1 MPEEKKESFTFS
13 DKIRN
18 SKSSASASFANRISS
33 KIGSNG
39 RPKKTLFERTKRDAP
54 FFIAALA
61 ALLLLPFLYK
71 YSGQVNEE
79 PVIAPSSEDT
89 VFDPERYGFDT
100 AVTDPDGQIAQLSAR
115 DPLSLIKGWG
125 SDSEEMPDVSYDY
138 DRSGLDDS
146 SSSYTSSP
154 TTETTT
160 NIYRRTAAP
169 ATRAAVRRSTTK
181 IKEMGRAAMAS
192 AGGGLNITPW
202 GGSLKGA
209 AKKVSAPDNTIPPKP
224 VSLQPLQAVGRPQRG
239 YFGMGAGEQARRSAQ
254 ALTKGN
260 AMQALR
266 DAQYAPINPGRV
278 GGLSSGETR
287 GPGGHSDLKHGFGYN
302 GITPWWWDLMKTRSQ
317 MEWEKRFNRKWD
329 WIGWADKLAQNI
341 LGGLINCLLTG
352 EDDGAMGEVLG
363 ASGEAPQEEG
373 CKCNGVVYHSIEEIR
388 KISPGTEVVGKLDKW
403 CKNEKGGGALGCT
416 WQTAKASG
424 GGFIKT
430 RLDCIG
436 FGIGRRGKKGLASM
450 ADIVSAN
457 GRGKAACKDFQI
469 NKVYSIN
476 LQGNMT
482 GWNAYHFVV
491 ARNNSPFGNG
501 KRLCG
506 FDSSR
511 QYTKSTSTGI
521 DDVIPQVSLDEA
533 YRLLSVAKGQLK
545 QLQNIVKTQ
554 PAYKRN
560 RQTAVIDG
568 REFSAEELKAEI
580 DKMEHSLEKARRSGE
595 VTVGNNFAKRSQ
607 QSGRVQGR
615 YSYEDINA
623 NAGKAGDENTDVEI
637 NYHDCVIYLAAGQE
651 FEWRKFKEETMLLLA
666 QMQGSQAN
674 TFYELEHDPGY
685 ITAYNAAKQA
695 FGRLELRYIRGIV
708 TEKSLAVDG
717 KVSKND
723 AKLPA
728 MPMIYFDFDRSYIQ
742 RVKGRS
748 AGRERDLDKV
758 FDRKE
763 RTNYLL
769 TTPCDFTD
777 LAILGEKITDNS
789 PVATLKI
796 PGTTDFKGYEV
807 TAVITYEGEGQ
818 NYRVEV
824 PASEIEPVAGTI
836 KKDGANQT
844 QQYRIKDAKK
854 LLMQQHPELVENG
867 KLKPGFDL
875 SGADGKV
882 KANVDWTAIEKASQ
896 RTAADE
902 VPVEADKVEP
912 APIPL
917 VEVQQGGSLAN
928 YSCGNPMRFNTFV
941 QKQPQVQ
948 SINEAYAENPIWCK
962 ECQTTAEKVLSAVIK
977 KSDAAV
983 ASNKKE
989 EERLKAASVPL
1000 SDPQYDKL
1008 AKATQTASQ
1017 VKATAQKILDKKQN
1031 SQWWLTIKDYLVV
1044 LDYMSKETKDNE
1056 VPVSSVCYLARSIAQ
1071 TSADPTAP
1079 QRSELNNVFGT
1090 FAVYI
1095 GPDSYLFPMQTVFLG
1110 SKTCLDPRFTGV
1122 PASEDCR
1129 VKKAGEPVPV
1139 EPTYHW
1145 GYYDHSFWDSGK
1157 VPGTTKDP
1165 YPSNFI
1171 GYTDYLAKAADNAPT
1186 PYPLEEMDF
1195 EYTGKNAALNLDPS
1209 RQSSYSGTAGNLA
1222 YNKWSGTPKD
1232 SGAPDSNHGTAARR
1246 NAYHQVFNPVFYNTN
1261 GCDVYGDKMMKVDS
1275 VLNYL
1280 NLVCTNGLN
1289 FKPPTGYTEKD
1300 VDKRG
1305 YQGDVSIGSAGLDV
1319 AKK

>member
-1 MPEEKKESFTFS
+1 MPEEKKDSFTFS

-18 SKSSASASFANRISS
+18 SKAAGPASFANRISS

-89 VFDPERYGFDT
+89 IFDPERYGFDT

-125 SDSEEMPDVSYDY
+125 SDEEPADTSYDY

-209 AKKVSAPDNTIPPKP
+209 AKKVSAPRQVTPPKP
-224 VSLQPLQAVGRPQRG
+224 VSLQPLQAAGRPQRG

-363 ASGEAPQEEG
+363 SSGEGAQMEG
-373 CKCNGVVYHSIEEIR
+373 CKCGKSYITNPPASAP
-388 KISPGTEVVGKLDKW
+388 PGLSLKDFCKSKDAEKFGCKW
-403 CKNEKGGGALGCT
+403 LE
-416 WQTAKASG
+416 AKATG
-424 GGFIKT
+424 GSFIQT
-430 RLDCIG
+430 RLDCLG
-436 FGIGRRGKKGLASM
+436 FGFGRNRRGLGVI
-450 ADIVSAN
+450 ADISSPSGT
-457 GRGKAACKDFQI
+457 GRAACKDFQI
-469 NKVYSIN
+469 NKVYSIK
-476 LQGNMT
+476 LQGDASK
-482 GWNAYHFVV
+482 WHAYHFVV

-511 QYTKSTSTGI
+511 QYTKSTSTGVE
-521 DDVIPQVSLDEA
+521 DVIPYVSLNEG

-545 QLQNIVKTQ
+545 QLEAAGKGQPKEVVVEGKT
-554 PAYKRN
+554 Y
-560 RQTAVIDG
+560 
-568 REFSAEELKAEI
+568 SAKELKAEI
-580 DKMEHSLEKARRSGE
+580 EKMEHSLEKARVSGE

-637 NYHDCVIYLAAGQE
+637 NYHDCVIYLAAGQV

-666 QMQGSQAN
+666 QLQGSQAN

-685 ITAYNAAKQA
+685 ATAYNAAKQA
-695 FGRLELRYIRGIV
+695 FGRLELRYIRGMAS
-708 TEKSLAVDG
+708 EKPLAVDG
-717 KVSKND
+717 KISKND

-728 MPMIYFDFDRSYIQ
+728 MPMIYFDFDNSYIQ
-742 RVKGRS
+742 RTKGRS

-758 FDRKE
+758 FNRKE
-763 RTNYLL
+763 RSEYVL

-796 PGTTDFKGYEV
+796 PGTMDFKGYEV

-882 KANVDWTAIEKASQ
+882 KANVNWKAMEKASQ

-902 VPVEADKVEP
+902 VPVEAEKVEP
-912 APIPL
+912 PAPTP
-917 VEVQQGGSLAN
+917 VVAVQRGGSLAN
-928 YSCGNPMRFNTFV
+928 YSCDPSQYEGAPSSSLVFYNGQTKSVDINT
-941 QKQPQVQ
+941 
-948 SINEAYAENPIWCK
+948 AYKENPIWCR
-962 ECQTTAEKVLSAVIK
+962 ECQDTAKQVLSQVIK
-977 KSDAAV
+977 TNEDAVKTNEASIEQLKKAGVPVSDSKYAELELA
-983 ASNKKE
+983 NKKA
-989 EERLKAASVPL
+989 KQAISV
-1000 SDPQYDKL
+1000 
-1008 AKATQTASQ
+1008 AKG
-1017 VKATAQKILDKKQN
+1017 ILDKEKT
-1031 SQWWLTIKDYLVV
+1031 SEWWLTTMDYLIV
-1044 LDYMSKETKDNE
+1044 LDYMSQDKGDNT
-1056 VPVSSVCYLARSIAQ
+1056 VPVRSVCYLARSIAQ
-1071 TSADPTAP
+1071 ISADPDV
-1079 QRSELNNVFGT
+1079 SNNSKFPNTFGT
-1090 FAVYI
+1090 FAVYV
-1095 GPDSYLFPMQTVFLG
+1095 GPDSYLFPMQT
-1110 SKTCLDPRFTGV
+1110 SKVLNVNGKASTAQKDPRFTGRA
-1122 PASEDCR
+1122 PI
-1129 VKKAGEPVPV
+1129 
-1139 EPTYHW
+1139 HW
-1145 GYYDHSFWDSGK
+1145 GYYDHSFWDSGEGFNG
-1157 VPGTTKDP
+1157 VDST
-1165 YPSNFI
+1165 YPSGFVGYQDFLTAHGI
-1171 GYTDYLAKAADNAPT
+1171 GVGGY
-1186 PYPLEEMDF
+1186 YPLAAMQLN
-1195 EYTGKNAALNLDPS
+1195 YPSLNVALNVPNPRDPS
-1209 RQSSYSGTAGNLA
+1209 YAGSAGNKA
-1222 YNKWSGTPKD
+1222 YNEWSGGRANSHKGTRQWRNEYHEQYNRPFYD
-1232 SGAPDSNHGTAARR
+1232 AGGCQVYSNQARMAV
-1246 NAYHQVFNPVFYNTN
+1246 N
-1261 GCDVYGDKMMKVDS
+1261 DV
-1275 VLNYL
+1275 LAYL
-1280 NLVCTNGLN
+1280 NLLCRNGLN
-1289 FKPPTGYTEKD
+1289 FKPQTGYEKMD
-1300 VDKRG
+1300 VDRRG
-1305 YQGDVSIGSAGLDV
+1305 YTGDTAQGIAGQGV
-1319 AKK
+1319 VNE

>member
-1 MPEEKKESFTFS
+1 MPEEKKDSFTFS

-18 SKSSASASFANRISS
+18 SKAAGPASFANRISS

-89 VFDPERYGFDT
+89 IFDPERYGFDT

-125 SDSEEMPDVSYDY
+125 SDEEPADTSYDY

-209 AKKVSAPDNTIPPKP
+209 AKKVSAPRQVTPPKP
-224 VSLQPLQAVGRPQRG
+224 VSLQPLQAAGRPQRG

-287 GPGGHSDLKHGFGYN
+287 GPGGPSDLKHGFGYN

-363 ASGEAPQEEG
+363 SSGEGAQMEG
-373 CKCNGVVYHSIEEIR
+373 CKCGKSYITNPPASAP
-388 KISPGTEVVGKLDKW
+388 PGLSLKDFCKSKDAEKFGCKW
-403 CKNEKGGGALGCT
+403 VE
-416 WQTAKASG
+416 AKATG
-424 GGFIKT
+424 GSFIQT
-430 RLDCIG
+430 RLDCLG
-436 FGIGRRGKKGLASM
+436 FGFGRNRRGLGVI
-450 ADIVSAN
+450 ADISSPSGT
-457 GRGKAACKDFQI
+457 GRAACKDFQI
-469 NKVYSIN
+469 NKVYSIK
-476 LQGNMT
+476 LQGDASK
-482 GWNAYHFVV
+482 WHAYHFVV

-511 QYTKSTSTGI
+511 QYTKSTSTGVE
-521 DDVIPQVSLDEA
+521 DVIPYVSLNEG

-545 QLQNIVKTQ
+545 QLEAAGKGQPKEVVVEGKT
-554 PAYKRN
+554 Y
-560 RQTAVIDG
+560 
-568 REFSAEELKAEI
+568 SAKELKAEI
-580 DKMEHSLEKARRSGE
+580 EKMEHSLEKARVSGE

-637 NYHDCVIYLAAGQE
+637 NYHDCVIYLAAGQV

-666 QMQGSQAN
+666 QLQGSQAN

-685 ITAYNAAKQA
+685 ATAYNAAKQA
-695 FGRLELRYIRGIV
+695 FGRLELRYIRGMAS
-708 TEKSLAVDG
+708 EKPLAVDG
-717 KVSKND
+717 KISKND

-728 MPMIYFDFDRSYIQ
+728 MPMIYFDFDNSYIQ
-742 RVKGRS
+742 RTKGRS

-758 FDRKE
+758 FNRKE
-763 RTNYLL
+763 RSEYVL

-818 NYRVEV
+818 NYQVTV
-824 PASEIEPVAGTI
+824 PASEIEPVPNTV

-882 KANVDWTAIEKASQ
+882 KANVNWKAMEKASQ

-902 VPVEADKVEP
+902 VPVEAEKVEP
-912 APIPL
+912 PAPTP
-917 VEVQQGGSLAN
+917 VVAVQRGGSLAN
-928 YSCGNPMRFNTFV
+928 YSCDPSQYEGAPSSSLVFYNGQTKSVDINT
-941 QKQPQVQ
+941 
-948 SINEAYAENPIWCK
+948 AYKENPIWCR
-962 ECQTTAEKVLSAVIK
+962 ECQDTAKQVLSQVIK
-977 KSDAAV
+977 TYEDAVKTNEASIEQLKKAGVPVSDSKYAELELA
-983 ASNKKE
+983 NKKA
-989 EERLKAASVPL
+989 KQAISV
-1000 SDPQYDKL
+1000 
-1008 AKATQTASQ
+1008 AKG
-1017 VKATAQKILDKKQN
+1017 ILDKEKT
-1031 SQWWLTIKDYLVV
+1031 SEWWLTTMDYLIV
-1044 LDYMSKETKDNE
+1044 LDYMSQNKGDNT
-1056 VPVSSVCYLARSIAQ
+1056 VPVRSVCYLARSIAQ
-1071 TSADPTAP
+1071 ISADPDV
-1079 QRSELNNVFGT
+1079 SNNSKFPNTFGT
-1090 FAVYI
+1090 FAVYV
-1095 GPDSYLFPMQTVFLG
+1095 GPDSYLFPMQT
-1110 SKTCLDPRFTGV
+1110 SKVLNVNGKASTAQKDPRFTGRA
-1122 PASEDCR
+1122 PI
-1129 VKKAGEPVPV
+1129 
-1139 EPTYHW
+1139 HW
-1145 GYYDHSFWDSGK
+1145 GYYDHSFWDSGEGFNG
-1157 VPGTTKDP
+1157 VDST
-1165 YPSNFI
+1165 YPSGFVGYQDFLTAHGI
-1171 GYTDYLAKAADNAPT
+1171 GVGGY
-1186 PYPLEEMDF
+1186 YPLASMQLN
-1195 EYTGKNAALNLDPS
+1195 YPSLNVALNVPNPRDPS
-1209 RQSSYSGTAGNLA
+1209 YAGSAGNKA
-1222 YNKWSGTPKD
+1222 YNEWSGGRANSHKGTRQWRNEYHEQYNRPFYD
-1232 SGAPDSNHGTAARR
+1232 AGGCQVYSNQARMAV
-1246 NAYHQVFNPVFYNTN
+1246 N
-1261 GCDVYGDKMMKVDS
+1261 DV
-1275 VLNYL
+1275 LAYL
-1280 NLVCTNGLN
+1280 NLLCRNGLN
-1289 FKPPTGYTEKD
+1289 FKPQTGYEKMD
-1300 VDKRG
+1300 VDRRG
-1305 YQGDVSIGSAGLDV
+1305 YTGDTAQGTAGQGV
-1319 AKK
+1319 VNE

>member
-1 MPEEKKESFTFS
+1 MPEEKKDSFTFS

-18 SKSSASASFANRISS
+18 SKAAGPASFANRISS

-89 VFDPERYGFDT
+89 IFDPERYGFDT

-125 SDSEEMPDVSYDY
+125 SDEEPADTSYDY

-209 AKKVSAPDNTIPPKP
+209 AKKVSAPRQVTPPKP
-224 VSLQPLQAVGRPQRG
+224 VSLQPLQAAGRPQRG

-287 GPGGHSDLKHGFGYN
+287 GPGGPSDLKHGFGYN

-363 ASGEAPQEEG
+363 SSGEGAQMEG
-373 CKCNGVVYHSIEEIR
+373 CKCGKSYITNPPASAP
-388 KISPGTEVVGKLDKW
+388 PGLSLKDFCKSKDAEKFGCKW
-403 CKNEKGGGALGCT
+403 VE
-416 WQTAKASG
+416 AKATG
-424 GGFIKT
+424 GSFIQT
-430 RLDCIG
+430 RLDCLG
-436 FGIGRRGKKGLASM
+436 FGFGRNRRGLGVI
-450 ADIVSAN
+450 ADISSPSGT
-457 GRGKAACKDFQI
+457 GRAACKDFQI
-469 NKVYSIN
+469 NKVYSIK
-476 LQGNMT
+476 LQGDASK
-482 GWNAYHFVV
+482 WHAYHFVV

-511 QYTKSTSTGI
+511 QYTKSTSTGVE
-521 DDVIPQVSLDEA
+521 DVIPYVSLNEG

-545 QLQNIVKTQ
+545 QLEAAGKGQPKEVVVEGKT
-554 PAYKRN
+554 Y
-560 RQTAVIDG
+560 
-568 REFSAEELKAEI
+568 SAKELKAEI
-580 DKMEHSLEKARRSGE
+580 EKMEHSLEKARVSGE

-637 NYHDCVIYLAAGQE
+637 NYHDCVIYLAAGQV

-666 QMQGSQAN
+666 QLQGSQAN

-685 ITAYNAAKQA
+685 ATAYNAAKQA
-695 FGRLELRYIRGIV
+695 FGRLELRYIRGMAS
-708 TEKSLAVDG
+708 EKPLAVDG
-717 KVSKND
+717 KISKND

-728 MPMIYFDFDRSYIQ
+728 MPMIYFDFDNSYIQ
-742 RVKGRS
+742 RTKGRS

-758 FDRKE
+758 FNRKE
-763 RTNYLL
+763 RSEYVL

-818 NYRVEV
+818 NYQVTV
-824 PASEIEPVAGTI
+824 PASEIEPVPNTV

-882 KANVDWTAIEKASQ
+882 KANVNWKAMEKASQ

-902 VPVEADKVEP
+902 VPVEAEKVEP
-912 APIPL
+912 PAPTP
-917 VEVQQGGSLAN
+917 VVAVQRGGSLAN
-928 YSCGNPMRFNTFV
+928 YSCDPSQYEGAPSSSLVFYNGQTKSVDINT
-941 QKQPQVQ
+941 
-948 SINEAYAENPIWCK
+948 AYKENPIWCR
-962 ECQTTAEKVLSAVIK
+962 ECQ
-977 KSDAAV
+977 
-983 ASNKKE
+983 
-989 EERLKAASVPL
+989 
-1000 SDPQYDKL
+1000 DP
-1008 AKATQTASQ
+1008 A
-1017 VKATAQKILDKKQN
+1017 N
-1031 SQWWLTIKDYLVV
+1031 
-1044 LDYMSKETKDNE
+1044 
-1056 VPVSSVCYLARSIAQ
+1056 
-1071 TSADPTAP
+1071 
-1079 QRSELNNVFGT
+1079 
-1090 FAVYI
+1090 
-1095 GPDSYLFPMQTVFLG
+1095 
-1110 SKTCLDPRFTGV
+1110 
-1122 PASEDCR
+1122 
-1129 VKKAGEPVPV
+1129 
-1139 EPTYHW
+1139 
-1145 GYYDHSFWDSGK
+1145 
-1157 VPGTTKDP
+1157 
-1165 YPSNFI
+1165 
-1171 GYTDYLAKAADNAPT
+1171 
-1186 PYPLEEMDF
+1186 
-1195 EYTGKNAALNLDPS
+1195 
-1209 RQSSYSGTAGNLA
+1209 
-1222 YNKWSGTPKD
+1222 
-1232 SGAPDSNHGTAARR
+1232 
-1246 NAYHQVFNPVFYNTN
+1246 
-1261 GCDVYGDKMMKVDS
+1261 
-1275 VLNYL
+1275 
-1280 NLVCTNGLN
+1280 
-1289 FKPPTGYTEKD
+1289 
-1300 VDKRG
+1300 
-1305 YQGDVSIGSAGLDV
+1305 
-1319 AKK
+1319 

>member
-1 MPEEKKESFTFS
+1 MPEEKKDSFTFS

-18 SKSSASASFANRISS
+18 SKAAGPASFANRISS

-89 VFDPERYGFDT
+89 IFDPERYGFDT

-125 SDSEEMPDVSYDY
+125 SDEEPADTSYDY

-192 AGGGLNITPW
+192 AGGGLNVTPW

-209 AKKVSAPDNTIPPKP
+209 ASKVSAPRQVTPPKP
-224 VSLQPLQAVGRPQRG
+224 VSLQPLQAAGRPQRG
-239 YFGMGAGEQARRSAQ
+239 YFGMGAGEQARRSSQ

-266 DAQYAPINPGRV
+266 DAQYSPINPGRV
-278 GGLSSGETR
+278 GGLSAGESR
-287 GPGGHSDLKHGFGYN
+287 GGGGPSDLKHGFGYN

-363 ASGEAPQEEG
+363 SSGEGAQMEG
-373 CKCNGVVYHSIEEIR
+373 CKCGKSYITNV
-388 KISPGTEVVGKLDKW
+388 PGSAPAGLSLKDW
-403 CKNEKGGGALGCT
+403 CKSKEAKDQFGCE
-416 WQTAKASG
+416 WQNAKATG
-424 GGFIKT
+424 GSFIQT
-430 RLDCIG
+430 RLDCLG
-436 FGIGRRGKKGLASM
+436 FGFGRNRRGLGVM
-450 ADIVSAN
+450 ADISSAN
-457 GRGKAACKDFQI
+457 GMGRAACKDFQI
-469 NKVYSIN
+469 NKVYSIT
-476 LQGNMT
+476 LKGDASK
-482 GWNAYHFVV
+482 WNAYHFVV

-545 QLQNIVKTQ
+545 QVEAAVKGQ
-554 PAYKRN
+554 PAYKRK

-742 RVKGRS
+742 RTKGRS

-796 PGTTDFKGYEV
+796 PGTMDFKGYEV

-882 KANVDWTAIEKASQ
+882 KANVNWKAIEKASQ

-912 APIPL
+912 APIPI

-928 YSCGNPMRFNTFV
+928 YSCGNPMKFNTFV

-962 ECQTTAEKVLSAVIK
+962 ECQATAEKVLNAVIK
-977 KSDAAV
+977 KSDDAIS
-983 ASNKKE
+983 SNKKE

-1044 LDYMSKETKDNE
+1044 LDYMSKETKDNK

-1079 QRSELNNVFGT
+1079 QRPELNNVFGT

-1095 GPDSYLFPMQTVFLG
+1095 GPDSYLFPMQTVIIG
-1110 SKTCLDPRFTGV
+1110 SQTCLDPRFTGV

-1129 VKKAGEPVPV
+1129 IKKNGEPVPV

-1145 GYYDHSFWDSGK
+1145 GYYDHSFWDSGN
-1157 VPGTTKDP
+1157 VPGTQEAP

-1171 GYTDYLAKAADNAPT
+1171 GYTDYLARAAGNNN
-1186 PYPLEEMDF
+1186 PYPLQDMQRNYMGKEE
-1195 EYTGKNAALNLDPS
+1195 ALSLDGS
-1209 RQSSYSGTAGNLA
+1209 RQSSYSGTKGNLA
-1222 YNKWSGTPKD
+1222 YNEWSGSAKD
-1232 SGAPDSNHGTAARR
+1232 SGAPDSTHGTAARR

-1261 GCDVYGDKMMKVDS
+1261 GCNTYGDAMMDVDS
-1275 VLNYL
+1275 VLAYL
-1280 NLVCTNGLN
+1280 QLVCTNGLN
-1289 FKPPTGYTEKD
+1289 FKPPTGYTKKD
-1300 VDKRG
+1300 VDNRG
-1305 YQGDVSIGSAGLDV
+1305 YQGDINRGQAGQNV
-1319 AKK
+1319 AQ